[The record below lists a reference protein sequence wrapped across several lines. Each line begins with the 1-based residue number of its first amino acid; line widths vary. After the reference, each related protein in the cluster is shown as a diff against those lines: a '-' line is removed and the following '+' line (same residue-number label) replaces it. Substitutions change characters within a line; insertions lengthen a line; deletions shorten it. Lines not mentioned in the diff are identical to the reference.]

1 MGEMDSCN
9 GNLVAR
15 PDQTRRKGG
24 EGRQSDVDVLR
35 TRGIV
40 ARLVDE
46 PTSGRRSVGRPAVGE
61 WRTGEERRVGWRE
74 LAVGRHLTPASC
86 VMFAR
91 VAQSV
96 QRTCAVHGV
105 RVAGSTRASSSKV
118 GGVSGVGGNEVNAGG
133 FPTAAALKAQKAD
146 SSALRQL
153 KYFHHTGLVLAA
165 AVPAALA
172 LSPSAL
178 NMPVDLVLSAAVPY
192 HAYVGTV
199 GVVEDYV
206 PRDSQETAKTVALF
220 VAGLMAAGMFKATFF
235 GSGPTEAVKALWRD
249 APEKNADA

>member
-1 MGEMDSCN
+1 M
-9 GNLVAR
+9 
-15 PDQTRRKGG
+15 
-24 EGRQSDVDVLR
+24 
-35 TRGIV
+35 
-40 ARLVDE
+40 
-46 PTSGRRSVGRPAVGE
+46 
-61 WRTGEERRVGWRE
+61 
-74 LAVGRHLTPASC
+74 
-86 VMFAR
+86 
-91 VAQSV
+91 
-96 QRTCAVHGV
+96 
-105 RVAGSTRASSSKV
+105 
-118 GGVSGVGGNEVNAGG
+118 SGVGGNEVNAGG